1 MPKTCL
7 TIAFYLLFL
16 SVFALSCKKN
26 TAFVD
31 TQPST
36 SAKKSVANV
45 TISEEKADKSQEIDH
60 LIADFERKDRVIWQR
75 PDKVIEC
82 LGNLEQK
89 TVADIGAGTGYFAF
103 RLVPKAKRVI
113 AIDIDPR
120 FIQFMDSTKSRV
132 LNKNLQS
139 RFEARLATLDDPK
152 LRMGEVNHV
161 MLVNTYHQI
170 AQRPAYFEQL
180 RKKMI
185 KGGKLL
191 IIDFKKKDLP
201 VGPPKNLKLDAAQVE
216 AELHIA
222 GFKNI
227 QVDEKTLDYQYIIT
241 ALVE

>member
-1 MPKTCL
+1 MPKTCPI
-7 TIAFYLLFL
+7 IAFCLLLL
-16 SVFALSCKKN
+16 SICVLSCKKN
-26 TAFVD
+26 TPFTD
-31 TQPST
+31 TQQQ
-36 SAKKSVANV
+36 AKPVANV
-45 TISEEKADKSQEIDH
+45 TISEEKSNKIDN

-132 LNKNLQS
+132 LNKNLQN
-139 RFEARLATLDDPK
+139 RFEARLATFDDPK

-161 MLVNTYHQI
+161 MLVNTYYQI
-170 AQRPAYFEQL
+170 AQRPTYFQQL

-191 IIDFKKKDLP
+191 IIDFKKKDLS

-222 GFKNI
+222 GFKTI
-227 QVDEKTLDYQYIIT
+227 LVDEKTLDYQYIIT